1 MGNRVQRLSAVAM
14 LAATSLTWAAG
25 PRTSRSQTSATGV
38 YSIHLVELAK
48 DSCRI
53 EIMEETK
60 LATHIDRCLGT
71 VDDLYFI
78 ANNGQRFWV
87 VRSTPDKPKDARPN
101 ATAWASVVVA
111 SLYDRTGK
119 LVRSVRLSQ
128 LVPPKS
134 RSKVR
139 QLDRHFLWLQGVA
152 GVPGTMPRVNDQ
164 NEVALEPVDTK
175 TVHLKF

>member
-1 MGNRVQRLSAVAM
+1 MGIRLQRLSAVAM
-14 LAATSLTWAAG
+14 LAATSLTLAAG

-78 ANNGQRFWV
+78 ANNGQRFWL
-87 VRSTPDKPKDARPN
+87 VRSTPEKPKETGRST
-101 ATAWASVVVA
+101 TAWTSVVVA

-119 LVRSVRLSQ
+119 LLRSVRLSE
-128 LVPPKS
+128 LVPVKS
-134 RSKVR
+134 WSKVR

-152 GVPGTMPRVNDQ
+152 GVPGTMPRVNDK
-164 NEVALEPVDTK
+164 NEVELEPVGTK

>member
-1 MGNRVQRLSAVAM
+1 MDILLRRLGAVAM
-14 LAATSLTWAAG
+14 LATSLTWAAG

-38 YSIHLVELAK
+38 YSIHLVELSK
-48 DSCRI
+48 DSCRL

-60 LATHIDRCLGT
+60 LTTHIDRCLGT

-87 VRSTPDKPKDARPN
+87 VRSTPEKPKDARPN
-101 ATAWASVVVA
+101 ATAWTSVVVA

-119 LVRSVRLSQ
+119 LLRSVRLSQ
-128 LVPPKS
+128 LVPSKS

-152 GVPGTMPRVNDQ
+152 GVPGTMPRVNNQ
-164 NEVALEPVDTK
+164 NEVELEPVDTK

>member
-1 MGNRVQRLSAVAM
+1 M
-14 LAATSLTWAAG
+14 LAATSPTWAAG

-48 DSCRI
+48 DSCRV

-60 LATHIDRCLGT
+60 VATHIDRCLGT

-78 ANNGQRFWV
+78 ANNGQRFWLI
-87 VRSTPDKPKDARPN
+87 RSTPEKPKETGRN
-101 ATAWASVVVA
+101 ATGWTSVVVA

-119 LVRSVRLSQ
+119 LLRSIRLSE
-128 LVPPKS
+128 LVPAKS
-134 RSKVR
+134 RPKVR

-152 GVPGTMPRVNDQ
+152 GVPGTMPRVNDK
-164 NEVALEPVDTK
+164 NEVELEPVDTK

>member
-1 MGNRVQRLSAVAM
+1 MDIRLRRLGAVAM
-14 LAATSLTWAAG
+14 LATSLTWAAG

-38 YSIHLVELAK
+38 YSIHLVELSK
-48 DSCRI
+48 DSCRL

-60 LATHIDRCLGT
+60 LATRIDRCLGT

-87 VRSTPDKPKDARPN
+87 VRSTPEKPKDARPN
-101 ATAWASVVVA
+101 ATAWTSVVVA

-119 LVRSVRLSQ
+119 LLRSVRLSQ
-128 LVPPKS
+128 LVPSKS

-152 GVPGTMPRVNDQ
+152 GVPGTMPRVNNQ
-164 NEVALEPVDTK
+164 NEVELEPVNTK